1 MPSQLLTFV
10 SRLGSIFRLARCIG
24 ASQGE
29 LTRTG
34 LLLKQYHIQALNYG
48 SGVGASSAIISK
60 MANQVN
66 PAALTTRT
74 AGPVD

>member
-1 MPSQLLTFV
+1 MSTRLLTFV
-10 SRLGSIFRLARCIG
+10 VRLGSTCHLAHNSG

-29 LTRTG
+29 PTRASW
-34 LLLKQYHIQALNYG
+34 LVKLYHIQALNYG
-48 SGVGASSAIISK
+48 STVGASSAIISK